1 MTNIQANWAIKR
13 IRQHTY
19 IADPK
24 AELIYFGINAH
35 MDVSKQLV
43 FSEEL
48 VEHFRDS
55 LYQKWTKENEK
66 SLRFQKRMAFR
77 PL

>member
-1 MTNIQANWAIKR
+1 
-13 IRQHTY
+13 
-19 IADPK
+19 
-24 AELIYFGINAH
+24 